1 MTKKISAFAIL
12 IFLLPGLAQSESSLP
27 ADHFTGLTLD
37 TPLQTNFTTGKAI
50 RFSGI
55 LSDNSLSGI
64 LFRLTP
70 ADGGDPIQWLFDVS
84 DGRFDGYLLLNH
96 RQAGE
101 YNLDLFAYNKED
113 ESWPWLGSFSPM
125 KILQGQGEILLPVDF
140 FTGVLLDEPLSTE
153 FGTSTASSF
162 SGEVLDPALA
172 NGHISFDFLHL
183 DSGEEIRLFIDLE
196 GLRFRRGLLFD
207 QGRPG
212 AGDYELSVFIGQQG
226 WLNVSFVGRFVVE
239 LVDDGAPS
247 AVPVDFFTG
256 VLLYE
261 PLPIERPADRDFTF
275 QGSVTDSKDVSKLA
289 INLISTEGERWLTV
303 PVDDGRFSLSFPLA
317 FGELGPI
324 EFQLFQ
330 KIGDGE
336 WRPRGSFKFIAVE
349 PAVATELGGV
359 SQEDR
364 CPFINTAAD
373 CETEALAKGLR
384 IGSEEYD
391 FEGDYG
397 TKGCYAHDSG
407 TYEGIAFFGTGG
419 DTVDMEA
426 DAQTANG
433 QYRVTGPCSEIV
445 EGTENIDLSDCSYS
459 LPSCKEVDFSE
470 PSQVGLNPKNLAE
483 LSEWFLEKK
492 DLPIFSLLI
501 ARENKLVY
509 ELYSGDI
516 KPEMSHYLFSTTKSV
531 TSALVG
537 AAIAEGKISGV
548 DVPISQIIPSKLFSS
563 PEQQNR
569 WDAVTL
575 KNALGMSAHSVA
587 TPPHDN
593 SPEANAR
600 QERLNVHNRLT
611 MVLGQD
617 IMENP
622 GEKFLYND
630 LTPYLVSGALAYN
643 VGTDLLT
650 FGGQTI
656 FGKLGFHNEDWL
668 HQDPSGLD
676 IGGYGLKLRPVDMLK
691 FGLTYLNEG
700 VYKGKRILPKEWVD
714 LAYKPYMPPDVEYLN
729 YGYYWWKGWYQHNGV
744 VYETIEANG
753 WRGQHIVIMPKLKL
767 VLVATHYLND
777 EDDKKDLK
785 RLYLE
790 KYILPAILDKPR
802 LTAEDK
808 EWSSKILT
816 YNSQI
821 QKGPSR
827 FPENGEERVR
837 PGLSNKNKRIRFNQT
852 ATAVVETR
860 TTPVPQAFAL
870 MQNYPNP
877 FNGST
882 FIHFSLPTSDI
893 VDLSIFNI
901 AGQKVATLA
910 QGMRQAGTHVINW
923 NGKDDNE
930 QALASGLYFYRLQ
943 SKTHE
948 QTRKLLLL
956 R

>member
-1 MTKKISAFAIL
+1 
-12 IFLLPGLAQSESSLP
+12 
-27 ADHFTGLTLD
+27 
-37 TPLQTNFTTGKAI
+37 
-50 RFSGI
+50 
-55 LSDNSLSGI
+55 
-64 LFRLTP
+64 
-70 ADGGDPIQWLFDVS
+70 
-84 DGRFDGYLLLNH
+84 
-96 RQAGE
+96 
-101 YNLDLFAYNKED
+101 
-113 ESWPWLGSFSPM
+113 
-125 KILQGQGEILLPVDF
+125 
-140 FTGVLLDEPLSTE
+140 
-153 FGTSTASSF
+153 
-162 SGEVLDPALA
+162 
-172 NGHISFDFLHL
+172 
-183 DSGEEIRLFIDLE
+183 
-196 GLRFRRGLLFD
+196 
-207 QGRPG
+207 
-212 AGDYELSVFIGQQG
+212 
-226 WLNVSFVGRFVVE
+226 
-239 LVDDGAPS
+239 
-247 AVPVDFFTG
+247 
-256 VLLYE
+256 
-261 PLPIERPADRDFTF
+261 
-275 QGSVTDSKDVSKLA
+275 
-289 INLISTEGERWLTV
+289 
-303 PVDDGRFSLSFPLA
+303 
-317 FGELGPI
+317 
-324 EFQLFQ
+324 
-330 KIGDGE
+330 
-336 WRPRGSFKFIAVE
+336 
-349 PAVATELGGV
+349 
-359 SQEDR
+359 
-364 CPFINTAAD
+364 
-373 CETEALAKGLR
+373 
-384 IGSEEYD
+384 
-391 FEGDYG
+391 
-397 TKGCYAHDSG
+397 
-407 TYEGIAFFGTGG
+407 FGTGG
-419 DTVDMEA
+419 DAADMEA
-426 DAQTANG
+426 EAQTANG

-459 LPSCKEVDFSE
+459 LPSCKEVDVSE

-509 ELYSGDI
+509 ELYSGDV

-563 PEQQNR
+563 PEQQKR

-593 SPEANAR
+593 SPEAYAR

-650 FGGQTI
+650 YGGQTI
-656 FGKLGFHNEDWL
+656 FGKLGFRNAAWL

-714 LAYKPYMPPDVEYLN
+714 LAYKPYMPPDVETPY

-790 KYILPAILDKPR
+790 KYILPAILEKPR

-837 PGLSNKNKRIRFNQT
+837 PGYGNRSKRIPFNFSPMKILQKDDEECSFIYTAADCATEAIAKGLRIRGEGYDFEGDYGTKGCYAYDSGTYEGIAFFGTGGDAADMEAEAQT
-852 ATAVVETR
+852 TNGQYRVTGPCSAEDTAVTEAR

-877 FNGST
+877 FNSST
-882 FIHFSLPTSDI
+882 VIHFDLPTSDI
-893 VDLSIFNI
+893 VDLSIYNI
-901 AGQKVATLA
+901 AGQQVATLA

-923 NGKDDNE
+923 NGNDDNE
-930 QALASGLYFYRLQ
+930 HALASGLYFYRLQ
-943 SKTHE
+943 SSTQQ

>member
-1 MTKKISAFAIL
+1 M
-12 IFLLPGLAQSESSLP
+12 E
-27 ADHFTGLTLD
+27 HFTGLTLD
-37 TPLQTNFTTGKAI
+37 TPLQTSFTTGKAI
-50 RFSGI
+50 RLSGI
-55 LSDNSLSGI
+55 LTDTSLSGI

-70 ADGGDPIQWLFDVS
+70 ASGGDPIEWFFDVI
-84 DGRFDGYLLLNH
+84 DGRFDGNLLLNH
-96 RQAGE
+96 GQAGE
-101 YNLDLFAYNKED
+101 YNLALFARNKEP
-113 ESWPWLGSFSPM
+113 ESWVWLGSFSPM

-162 SGEVLDPALA
+162 AGEVLDPALA
-172 NGHISFDFLHL
+172 NGHILFNFLHL
-183 DSGEEIRLFIDLE
+183 DSGEEIPLFIDLE
-196 GLRFRRGLLFD
+196 GQRFRRGLLFD
-207 QGRPG
+207 QDRPG

-226 WLNVSFVGRFVVE
+226 WLNVSFVGRFAVE
-239 LVDDGAPS
+239 LVDDGA
-247 AVPVDFFTG
+247 
-256 VLLYE
+256 
-261 PLPIERPADRDFTF
+261 
-275 QGSVTDSKDVSKLA
+275 
-289 INLISTEGERWLTV
+289 
-303 PVDDGRFSLSFPLA
+303 
-317 FGELGPI
+317 
-324 EFQLFQ
+324 
-330 KIGDGE
+330 
-336 WRPRGSFKFIAVE
+336 
-349 PAVATELGGV
+349 
-359 SQEDR
+359 
-364 CPFINTAAD
+364 
-373 CETEALAKGLR
+373 
-384 IGSEEYD
+384 
-391 FEGDYG
+391 
-397 TKGCYAHDSG
+397 
-407 TYEGIAFFGTGG
+407 
-419 DTVDMEA
+419 
-426 DAQTANG
+426 
-433 QYRVTGPCSEIV
+433 
-445 EGTENIDLSDCSYS
+445 IDLSDCSYP
-459 LPSCKEVDFSE
+459 LPSCKEVDVSE

-509 ELYSGDI
+509 EIYSGDV

-563 PEQQNR
+563 PEQQKR

-575 KNALGMSAHSVA
+575 KNAMGMSVHSVA

-593 SPEANAR
+593 SPEGWAR
-600 QERLNVHNRLT
+600 QERLASSHSRLKF
-611 MVLGQD
+611 VLGED
-617 IMENP
+617 VMENP

-650 FGGQTI
+650 YGGQTI
-656 FGKLGFHNEDWL
+656 FGKLGFRNAAWL

-714 LAYKPYMPPDVEYLN
+714 LAYKPYMPPDVETPY

-790 KYILPAILDKPR
+790 KYILPAILEKPR

-860 TTPVPQAFAL
+860 TTPVPQAFVL

-877 FNGST
+877 FNSST
-882 FIHFSLPTSDI
+882 VIHFSLPTSDI
-893 VDLSIFNI
+893 VDLSIYNI
-901 AGQKVATLA
+901 AGQQVATLA

-923 NGKDDNE
+923 TGKDDNE
-930 QALASGLYFYRLQ
+930 HALASGLYFYRLQ
-943 SKTHE
+943 SRTHQ